1 MDQRA
6 RLIVAIV
13 GLSLAPPVPSYADSG
28 EALRLKGLEAGF
40 NLDYPEALEAFR
52 RAIERNPDDGT
63 AHRLAAAT
71 IWMQLL
77 FAQGAVTV
85 EDYLGQARAAHGR
98 TPPPSDLARAFHT
111 HLEGAAVIAE
121 RLVRANPSD
130 PDAQFQR
137 GAVEGLRASYAATIE
152 GRVRDSLGPAR
163 RAYSAH
169 RRVLALDPSRADAG
183 LIVGSY
189 EYAVASLSFPLRW
202 LARLAGFRSGRE
214 SGIRFVESAA
224 SHPGPVQTNARF
236 VLVLLYNRE
245 RRHEE
250 ALKVLRGLQAQYP
263 RNRLLWLEIGS
274 TALRAGRPA
283 EALAA
288 LEAGL
293 EHFVSDSR
301 PRARGEE
308 ARWQGQRAAALAA
321 LREVERHKAMAYS
334 FRTDVRNLVVE
345 WNPADRRP
353 QRERDAALFGFMH
366 QTYQTGAW
374 VPQALFEGN
383 LVRQVIAG
391 DMATIVRDKVG
402 LVPWPENPLVPAY
415 GMAPNG
421 SGPLLWT
428 VNCLVCHTADIDG
441 VAYFGAGTKVFDD
454 KWLGEALKTMT
465 SPAWRP
471 LLVRSPDARAAA
483 ANANRILSAHHHD
496 KIDSLTRGRST
507 AFAASHVELY
517 MRPHGGTMPRVEDV
531 GRGDVKTPPL
541 WHTAAKMPVR
551 RWYSDGSFHG
561 RYPLMAS
568 SMELEKDRPF
578 DALVT
583 HVIPAILREF
593 DDVIRHVRPPRYP
606 HDIDATLAEKGRQL
620 FYSARTGCSRC
631 HGRYDRDGTV
641 YWPGLHV
648 DVGTDRSRLDVV
660 SSKFV
665 EAFDASPLA
674 AQGELRKS
682 PGYAATPL
690 TGVWANY
697 PYLHNGSVPTL
708 HHLLG
713 PVSERPRIFQVTAAR
728 RFDPVRVGQLLS
740 TDPAH
745 QRAGETSLLQRFG
758 SDRDWF
764 STERPGSGNGGHDY
778 WPRIRTDENR
788 RALIEYLKTL

>member
-1 MDQRA
+1 MNHRA
-6 RLIVAIV
+6 RLIIAVAAFWMLP
-13 GLSLAPPVPSYADSG
+13 GLANADSG
-28 EALRLKGLEAGF
+28 EALRVKGLDAGF
-40 NLDYPEALEAFR
+40 NLDYLEALQTFR
-52 RAIERNPDDGT
+52 TAIERNPDDGT

-85 EDYLGQARAAHGR
+85 EDYLGQARARHQR
-98 TPPPSDLARAFHT
+98 PPPPADLATAFHT
-111 HLEGAAVIAE
+111 HLERAAAIAE

-130 PDAQFQR
+130 PDAHFQQ
-137 GAVEGLRASYAATIE
+137 GAVEGLRASYVATIE
-152 GRVRDSLGPAR
+152 GRVRESLGPAR

-183 LIVGSY
+183 LIVGTY
-189 EYAVASLSFPLRW
+189 EYAVASLPFPVRW

-214 SGIRFVESAA
+214 SGIRFVEKAA
-224 SHPGPVQTNARF
+224 SYPGLVHTNARF
-236 VLVLLYNRE
+236 VLVLMYNRE

-250 ALKVLRGLQAQYP
+250 ALKVLRDLQVQYP
-263 RNRLLWLEIGS
+263 RNRLLWLELGS

-283 EALAA
+283 EALTA
-288 LEAGL
+288 LDTGL
-293 EHFVSDSR
+293 EHLTSDTR
-301 PRARGEE
+301 PRALGEE
-308 ARWQGQRAAALAA
+308 TRWQQQRAAAVAA
-321 LREVERHKAMAYS
+321 LRKVERHKAMAYS
-334 FRTDVRNLVVE
+334 FRTDVRNLIIE

-353 QRERDAALFGFMH
+353 QEARDAALFAFMH

-374 VPQALFEGN
+374 IPHALFEGN

-391 DMATIVRDKVG
+391 DIATIVRDQAG
-402 LVPWPENPLVPAY
+402 LVLWPENPLVPAY
-415 GMAPNG
+415 GMAPNR
-421 SGPLLWT
+421 SGPLQWT

-465 SPAWRP
+465 SQTWRP
-471 LLVRSPDARAAA
+471 LLARSHEARAVA
-483 ANANRILSAHHHD
+483 ANAHRILNSHHHD

-517 MRPHGGTMPRVEDV
+517 MRPHGGAMPPVGDV

-578 DALVT
+578 DALVS
-583 HVIPAILREF
+583 HVIPTIKQEF
-593 DDVIRHVRPPRYP
+593 DDVIRYLRPPRYP
-606 HDIDATLAEKGRQL
+606 HAIDATLAEKGRQL
-620 FYSARTGCSRC
+620 FYSPQTGCSRC

-660 SSKFV
+660 SSQFV
-665 EAFDASPLA
+665 AAFEASPIA
-674 AQGELRKS
+674 AEGALKKS

-708 HHLLG
+708 YHLLG

-728 RFDPVRVGQLLS
+728 RFDSLNVGQVLY
-740 TDPAH
+740 TDPGH
-745 QRAGETSLLQRFG
+745 QRAGDMSLLQRFG

-778 WPRIRTDENR
+778 WARIRTNENR